1 MNGKGIGMIFSYKA
15 IRETATG
22 AGLQRSGRNGG
33 GYSDRLFLA
42 PVPDAGAEHH
52 PEKDGCKCD
61 KTDEKII
68 HAVTP

>member
-1 MNGKGIGMIFSYKA
+1 MNGKRIGMIFSYKA

-22 AGLQRSGRNGG
+22 AGLRGSGRNGG
-33 GYSDRLFLA
+33 GCPDMLFPA

-68 HAVTP
+68 HDFTP